1 MSNIALI
8 PARSG
13 SKRVPNKN
21 IRILENDPLIAHTI
35 KPAIESRLFSKVIV
49 ITDSEDYAK
58 ISRSYGAEIPAVITV
73 IRVDLDLI
81 IGTIMA
87 IKVSGIM
94 NCKSKNSGK
103 SLPIKTPNNV
113 EICQDTNN
121 VIPEPKR

>member
-1 MSNIALI
+1 MSKFL
-8 PARSG
+8 
-13 SKRVPNKN
+13 
-21 IRILENDPLIAHTI
+21 
-35 KPAIESRLFSKVIV
+35 
-49 ITDSEDYAK
+49 K
-58 ISRSYGAEIPAVITV
+58 ISAEIPAVITV
-73 IRVDLDLI
+73 RRVDLDLI

>member
-58 ISRSYGAEIPAVITV
+58 ISRSYGAEIPELRPIETATENAPDILWVKWIHDLLIKKNVIAEKYAILRPTSP
-73 IRVDLDLI
+73 LDLR
-81 IGTIMA
+81 
-87 IKVSGIM
+87 
-94 NCKSKNSGK
+94 NF
-103 SLPIKTPNNV
+103 
-113 EICQDTNN
+113 
-121 VIPEPKR
+121 